1 MVSMS
6 LPAMFPRK
14 SQRKAGAQPQ
24 RAAQRNAARGTDTLR
39 GKGQQRG
46 TNRLR
51 NMSAARRN
59 MYLRRRIFVSVVL
72 ILLLSLLVFCVISLG
87 KGIAA
92 IGTTFS
98 GHEVNVTKKAVPDPR
113 PVGLTKR
120 CNARDIRLELSTK
133 SQNVPMGGSVELT
146 ERFVYEGNTSC
157 LIDASDMNA
166 VLAINNATDSENN
179 TANGGDKSNDGN
191 NGKSNGGNTDNTGK
205 DAHKEADDTQVK
217 NARKND
223 FLSHAVWRS
232 DVCDGTLKPLL
243 MAKGDRYEKKITWNT
258 NATSGVGC
266 VADENLPK
274 VNRGTYVARI
284 VHKRVPGLHS
294 EPVLINVQ

>member
-1 MVSMS
+1 
-6 LPAMFPRK
+6 MFPRK

-39 GKGQQRG
+39 GKGQQHG

-120 CNARDIRLELSTK
+120 CNARNIRLELSTK

-179 TANGGDKSNDGN
+179 TANGGD
-191 NGKSNGGNTDNTGK
+191 KSNGGNTDNTGK

-284 VHKRVPGLHS
+284 VHKRVPGLRS

>member
-98 GHEVNVTKKAVPDPR
+98 GHEVNVTKKAVPDSR

-179 TANGGDKSNDGN
+179 TANGGD
-191 NGKSNGGNTDNTGK
+191 KSNGGNTDNTGK

-284 VHKRVPGLHS
+284 VHKRVPGLRS

>member
-39 GKGQQRG
+39 GKGQQHG

-120 CNARDIRLELSTK
+120 CNARNIRLELSTK

-179 TANGGDKSNDGN
+179 TANGGD
-191 NGKSNGGNTDNTGK
+191 KSNGGNTDNTGK

-284 VHKRVPGLHS
+284 VHKRVPGLRS

>member
-39 GKGQQRG
+39 GKGQQHG

-179 TANGGDKSNDGN
+179 TANGGDKSN
-191 NGKSNGGNTDNTGK
+191 GGNTDNTGK

-284 VHKRVPGLHS
+284 VHKRVPGLRS

>member
-39 GKGQQRG
+39 GKGQQHG

-179 TANGGDKSNDGN
+179 TANGGDKSN
-191 NGKSNGGNTDNTGK
+191 GGNTDNTGK

-284 VHKRVPGLHS
+284 VHKRVPELRS